1 MLNTASDISVHL
13 EGNILETYQRRA
25 AAALSCSSAS
35 ASQCRETG
43 SESEEPSTETEVPE
57 ETTPEHLTRIVGP
70 SHISFKL
77 INTLHI

>member
-35 ASQCRETG
+35 ASLSAEKQ
-43 SESEEPSTETEVPE
+43 EVRVRNHRLRLRYQRRPRLN
-57 ETTPEHLTRIVGP
+57 T
-70 SHISFKL
+70 SHGL
-77 INTLHI
+77 LDLHTFLLN